1 MEGAK
6 GLRGSLKTGQAAQFL
21 SVHKNTLRRWSDQGL
36 LQPYRL
42 GSRGDRR
49 FRLDDL
55 ERFLKSKG
63 G

>member
-1 MEGAK
+1 MA
-6 GLRGSLKTGQAAQFL
+6 LRTGQAARFL
-21 SVHKNTLRRWSDQGL
+21 SVHNNTLRRWSDQGL

-55 ERFLKSKG
+55 ERFLKSQG
-63 G
+63 GDDRQTTQ